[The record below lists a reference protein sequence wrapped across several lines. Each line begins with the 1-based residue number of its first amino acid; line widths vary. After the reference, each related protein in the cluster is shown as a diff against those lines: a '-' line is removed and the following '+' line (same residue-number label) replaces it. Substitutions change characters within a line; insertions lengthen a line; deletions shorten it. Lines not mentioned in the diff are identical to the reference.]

1 MLIIRHLN
9 RAISTSENDHPS
21 PPVFSHCPNCLNP
34 QDEQSCERS
43 KVSEEFQSDKVARI
57 LHLAYSVAGSCFM
70 LSMVAWRSF
79 KEKPFRQAR
88 NAAWDNMKLP
98 LLRVMMQWN
107 KSGGL
112 FQLKLAYIVNTK
124 NPWWIMKRTANPF
137 QRVQNMEVEEQK
149 LGKLSIRKA
158 TSNVPTAK
166 GTVHER
172 NSAPVE
178 IAI

>member
-1 MLIIRHLN
+1 MNKAAR
-9 RAISTSENDHPS
+9 D
-21 PPVFSHCPNCLNP
+21 
-34 QDEQSCERS
+34 S

-70 LSMVAWRSF
+70 LFNGCLAVFQRKTFPPSAERCVRRHEAS
-79 KEKPFRQAR
+79 PSSGDDA
-88 NAAWDNMKLP
+88 MK
-98 LLRVMMQWN
+98 
-107 KSGGL
+107 
-112 FQLKLAYIVNTK
+112 QLWGAVSVETSLVNT
-124 NPWWIMKRTANPF
+124 NNRWWIMKRTANPF
-137 QRVQNMEVEEQK
+137 QRVQNIEVEEQK

>member
-1 MLIIRHLN
+1 MPLEGCFLIGEFLRDFWRSWFFDSKKISLRKCLRIPAQQRLTGFRCISPSLSCENQQIHEVWIIRHLN

-43 KVSEEFQSDKVARI
+43 LTKWPGFFIWHTVLQAAV
-57 LHLAYSVAGSCFM
+57 SCF
-70 LSMVAWRSF
+70 SMVAWRSF

-112 FQLKLAYIVNTK
+112 FQLKLA
-124 NPWWIMKRTANPF
+124 
-137 QRVQNMEVEEQK
+137 
-149 LGKLSIRKA
+149 
-158 TSNVPTAK
+158 
-166 GTVHER
+166 
-172 NSAPVE
+172 
-178 IAI
+178 